1 MLLLSLQKRSVKGFT
16 LACFFLAASATA
28 EIRVKPGEYV
38 VTKRSPAA
46 AAYQTQAQSILPA
59 GLVEGTQLDPD
70 RMLVRD
76 VMKSAQALGAASN
89 TDGFVTFDS
98 NDDTCAQLIAAGY
111 ESCSPN
117 FELRMSATPN
127 DSGYDGL
134 WGMRGTFGIDA
145 PNAWDISTGSEE
157 VVVAVID
164 TGVDYTHPDL
174 AANMWVNSAEI
185 PGNNLDDDG
194 NGIKDDIHGAR
205 FVSSPNGNPMDD
217 NSHGSHVAGTI
228 GAVGNN
234 ALGVVG
240 VNWRVKIM
248 ALKFLSSSGS
258 GTLSGAIQAIN
269 YVVLMKDRG
278 VNVRVVNNSWG
289 GGSYSQALRDAISR
303 ANDAGIVFTAAAG
316 NESNDNDL
324 SPSYPAGYDVPN
336 VVSVAAIDAD
346 GNIAGFSNY
355 GASSVDIAA
364 PGVDILSTTP
374 GATYATYS
382 GTSMAT
388 PHVSGALALLFATEP
403 SLSAGQAIT
412 RLYEAGI
419 TLGTLSGVVRTG
431 RTLNV
436 NRMVRN
442 QTADVPPPPSTPA
455 ACTYSIESIPYAPD
469 FSADAASIAQQA
481 DELNYVSVPLNFGFR
496 FKNADVTALKISPN
510 GIAYTK
516 QAPALMDYQN
526 GQTAPVSSIAALH
539 SDLVAT
545 PGSND
550 GMRYYSGADKAVVY
564 WQAKGY
570 GAAGGGWVSVRM
582 AIKPDGSIEIHI
594 QFADEATRAFFASN
608 STIGVNGAVGQGSDT
623 YSANNKSKVPSTR
636 LAVRFT
642 PLCSAGDPG
651 SNAQV
656 ASVKLTSKS
665 KSAALK
671 PGQNFALKIRGAGT
685 GTLNVS
691 AKINGQLCAASAQAY
706 MLDGI
711 VSDIKKGRL
720 PNTSLNVRSFAIVA
734 GGVEG
739 KRKVYSRNVKARTK
753 LSAKKIQSLCT
764 KVIQSLR

>member
-1 MLLLSLQKRSVKGFT
+1 MLLLSLHKRGIKGCM

-28 EIRVKPGEYV
+28 DIRVKAGEFV
-38 VTKRSPAA
+38 VTKRSHAA
-46 AAYQTQAQSILPA
+46 SAYQTQAQTILPA
-59 GLVEGTQLDPD
+59 GLVEAAELDSE
-70 RMLVRD
+70 RILVRD
-76 VMKSAQALGAASN
+76 MFKSAQALSTSS
-89 TDGFVTFDS
+89 TDEFVPFDE
-98 NDDTCAQLIAAGY
+98 NDDTCARLIAAGY

-117 FELRMSATPN
+117 FELRISATPN
-127 DSGYDGL
+127 DSGYNGL
-134 WGMRGTFGIDA
+134 WGMRGTFGVDA
-145 PNAWDISTGSEE
+145 PSAWDVTTGSEE

-185 PGNNLDDDG
+185 PNNNVDDDG
-194 NGIKDDIHGAR
+194 NGIKDDIHGAK

-269 YVVLMKDRG
+269 YVVLMKNRG

-289 GGSYSQALRDAISR
+289 GGSYSQALHDAIAR

-316 NESNDNDL
+316 NESNDNDQ
-324 SPSYPAGYDVPN
+324 SPAYPASYDVPN
-336 VVSVAAIDAD
+336 VVSVAAIDSD

-355 GASSVDIAA
+355 GAASVDIAA

-388 PHVSGALALLFATEP
+388 PHVSGALALLFAADP

-412 RLYEAGI
+412 RLYEAGVS
-419 TLGTLSGVVRTG
+419 LGTLNGVVRTG

-442 QTADVPPPPSTPA
+442 QTEDVPPPPSTPS

-469 FSADAASIAQQA
+469 NSADAANIAQQA
-481 DELNYVSVPLNFGFR
+481 DELNYLSVPLNFGFR
-496 FKNADVTALKISPN
+496 FKNTDVTALKISAN
-510 GIAYTK
+510 GVAYTK

-526 GQTAPVSSIAALH
+526 GQVAPISSIAAFH
-539 SDLVAT
+539 TDLVAS
-545 PGSND
+545 PGSSD
-550 GMRYYSGADKAVVY
+550 GVRYYSAADKAVIY

-570 GAAGGGWVSVRM
+570 GASGNGSVAVRM
-582 AIKPDGSIEIHI
+582 AIKPDGSIESHI
-594 QFADEATRAFFASN
+594 QFADEATRAFFASR
-608 STIGVNGAVGQGSDT
+608 STIGVNGSVGQGSDT
-623 YSANNKSKVPSTR
+623 FSANSKSKVSS
-636 LAVRFT
+636 LQMAVRFT

-656 ASVKLTSKS
+656 SSVKLTSKA
-665 KSAALK
+665 KTAALK
-671 PGQNFALKIRGAGT
+671 PGQSFALKIRGAGT
-685 GTLNVS
+685 GSLSVS
-691 AKINGQLCAASAQAY
+691 AKINGQLCAASAQGY
-706 MLDGI
+706 MLDGT
-711 VSDIKKGRL
+711 VTNIKKGKL
-720 PNTSLNVRSFAIVA
+720 PSTNLNVKSFAIVA

-739 KRKVYSRNVKARTK
+739 KRKVYSRNIKAKSK
-753 LSAKKIQSLCT
+753 LSAKKIQSLCN
-764 KVIQSLR
+764 KVVQSLR